1 MRLRVEVDDQV
12 LHEVMNLGGFSSK
25 KTAVNTAL
33 LEFSRALKRRQ
44 LLALQGKVK
53 WRGDLEAL
61 RQDRSGRTTKS

>member
-1 MRLRVEVDDQV
+1 MRTHVEVDGEV
-12 LHEVMNLGGFSSK
+12 LQQVMNLGGFSSK
-25 KTAVNTAL
+25 KTAINTAL

-61 RQDRSGRTTKS
+61 RQGRFGRTTKS